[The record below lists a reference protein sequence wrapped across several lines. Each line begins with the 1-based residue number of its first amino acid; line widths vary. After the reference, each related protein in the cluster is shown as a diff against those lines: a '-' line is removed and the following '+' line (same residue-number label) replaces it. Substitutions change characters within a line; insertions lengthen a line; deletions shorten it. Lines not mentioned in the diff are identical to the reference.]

1 MKKRIAIAAIK
12 SWNIKNAY
20 KFKELY
26 KDKYKVIILS
36 KKEELKQD
44 ITRYSW

>member
-26 KDKYKVIILS
+26 KEKY
-36 KKEELKQD
+36 EA
-44 ITRYSW
+44 